1 MGSGSRR
8 HVRPQAPG
16 SLAPPR
22 VWHLGSR
29 GSQGLQDVW
38 PSGTWEPGGDANLAW
53 WLHPASANV
62 PEQSQSMKHTLVLS
76 IGSLPS
82 PGRRGGESQPGDRV
96 GFCSAA
102 PVSGK
107 VLQRLTGR
115 GSPTEDSGVCRAVG
129 VAASGAP
136 AGCQLPRGSPTGAL
150 AGFPGVNALTAHT
163 DTPTRRWG
171 WGGWGTATA
180 RAGCTAPRS
189 SSRLAP
195 NRPRVPSPGPRG
207 QRPRGKWCWN
217 LGVEEVTQVPDAQP
231 VLGEG

>member
-1 MGSGSRR
+1 M
-8 HVRPQAPG
+8 RPQAPG

-129 VAASGAP
+129 SRHLGLRRGAS
-136 AGCQLPRGSPTGAL
+136 
-150 AGFPGVNALTAHT
+150 
-163 DTPTRRWG
+163 
-171 WGGWGTATA
+171 
-180 RAGCTAPRS
+180 
-189 SSRLAP
+189 
-195 NRPRVPSPGPRG
+195 SPGEA
-207 QRPRGKWCWN
+207 Q
-217 LGVEEVTQVPDAQP
+217 LGPWP
-231 VLGEG
+231 VSPV